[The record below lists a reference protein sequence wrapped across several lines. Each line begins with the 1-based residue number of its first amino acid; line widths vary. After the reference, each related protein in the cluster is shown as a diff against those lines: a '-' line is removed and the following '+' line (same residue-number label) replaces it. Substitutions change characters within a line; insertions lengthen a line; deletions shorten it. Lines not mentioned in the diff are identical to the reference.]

1 VKEVTIVSWDD
12 LDAADGKRTEA
23 TSTVVLAYNG
33 TEVEVDLGD
42 YNRKQLEVWLRP
54 YLSAGRKPD
63 RTTGA
68 RRPYQRTGAASYREG
83 SGKARKQ
90 ELRDWADAR
99 GRQDEYDTP
108 KGHYYYKLSLR
119 EDFNTWLREQGR
131 AAEAT
136 F

>member
-1 VKEVTIVSWDD
+1 MKEVTIVSWDD

-23 TSTVVLAYNG
+23 TSTVILAYNG
-33 TEVEVDLGD
+33 TEAELDLSEA
-42 YNRKQLEVWLRP
+42 NRKRVEELLRP
-54 YLSAGRKPD
+54 VLSAGRKPD
-63 RTTGA
+63 RTAGA
-68 RRPYQRTGAASYREG
+68 RRPYQAGRASYHPG

-99 GRQDEYDTP
+99 GRSAEYGTP

-119 EDFNTWLREQGR
+119 QDYNAWLIEQGR
-131 AAEAT
+131 EDEAV